1 MDAINVKAYPH
12 RNPYSPSV
20 YCRDNMVTVT
30 DELLDIAREC
40 LALCIFGLVDDLNDG
55 PNVRHVQPQLA
66 RQSGREGVG
75 KFGFGVEPKMEFG
88 IS

>member
-1 MDAINVKAYPH
+1 MDAIHVIAYPH

-55 PNVRHVQPQLA
+55 PDISHVQPQLA

-75 KFGFGVEPKMEFG
+75 KSGFGVEPKMEFG